1 MNYKKLTKAQA
12 KAFSDDLDALPEA
25 AFKDLEAKWQSFGAD
40 DFDSSY
46 SDLRSKVLAV
56 YQDSKPKGGY
66 VVDVSIG
73 LCLYKELCPA
83 NGFTNVVANDDDI
96 WRYISCKVFPDI
108 THMRYPPSSKDTDA
122 GHRINSK
129 RFYSHTRRIWLK
141 TLWWYIHL
149 SWQGNTETTY
159 KVLKDL
165 GTDTISDFIER
176 PGKGYRLN
184 LFRELIK
191 AYSLV
196 DRKSSNLFN
205 RIQKQNLVNC
215 TTVEPAL
222 TCNGEPGY
230 VSQLFAQLSI
240 TRSENNAG

>member
-12 KAFSDDLDALPEA
+12 KAFSDDIDILPEA
-25 AFKDLEAKWQSFGAD
+25 AFRDLEAKWQSFSVD

-46 SDLRSKVLAV
+46 SDLRSKVISV
-56 YQDSKPKGGY
+56 YQESKPKGGY
-66 VVDVSIG
+66 IVDISIG
-73 LCLYKELCPA
+73 LCLYKELCPS
-83 NGFTNVVANDDDI
+83 NGFTNVVANDDDV

-108 THMRYPPSSKDTDA
+108 THMRYPPSNKDSDE

-129 RFYSHTRRIWLK
+129 RFYAHTRRIWLK

-149 SWQGNTETTY
+149 SWQGSADATY

-176 PGKGYRLN
+176 PGKGYRLT

-191 AYSLV
+191 AYACV
-196 DRKSSNLFN
+196 DKKSSDLFN
-205 RIQKQNLVNC
+205 KIQKQNLVNC

-222 TCNGEPGY
+222 TRNGESGY
-230 VSQLFAQLSI
+230 VSQLFIQLSI
-240 TRSENNAG
+240 PGSENNAG